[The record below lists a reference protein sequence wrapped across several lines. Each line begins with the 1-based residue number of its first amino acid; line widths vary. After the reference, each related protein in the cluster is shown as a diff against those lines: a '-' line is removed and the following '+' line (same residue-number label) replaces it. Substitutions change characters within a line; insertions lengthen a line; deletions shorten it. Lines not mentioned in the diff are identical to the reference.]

1 MRLDKLY
8 DVTTK
13 HLIPPLLVLNITI
26 GAENLRLY
34 QAQCLTMKT
43 EAREGKCNQSLLLL
57 PPYHKWLKCHSSLDL
72 TERGNSF
79 SPAYD
84 NDEPDYDPE
93 EPVEPYDP
101 DEQTHADPDDIA
113 LGQNPDQLL
122 TTGDRG
128 VVISDPGAQA
138 NRGKAEKAPKDK
150 KIPND
155 QRTTTPYMTKYERA
169 RILGTRALQIR
180 LVSRGIQR
188 LH

>member
-1 MRLDKLY
+1 MSDNE
-8 DVTTK
+8 D
-13 HLIPPLLVLNITI
+13 
-26 GAENLRLY
+26 GG
-34 QAQCLTMKT
+34 
-43 EAREGKCNQSLLLL
+43 EG
-57 PPYHKWLKCHSSLDL
+57 
-72 TERGNSF
+72 GF
-79 SPAYD
+79 SPGYE

-150 KIPND
+150 KIPNN

-169 RILGTRALQIR
+169 RILGTRALQISMNAPV
-180 LVSRGIQR
+180 LVDLEGETDPLQIAIKELREKKIPLIVRRYMPDGWYEDWTCEELLQ
-188 LH
+188 